1 MTASGLLGGC
11 NLGHP
16 RSFIAGSILTRT
28 LVTAV
33 LAICVCVF
41 APTVRTEGLP
51 SKVPA
56 SPVGGENGSGGE
68 GGEEVAPP
76 EGSAP
81 SGAPDAEAGDD
92 NLLLD
97 WDSESSRHSEDRSSD
112 SESGVPTTSP
122 SNSAPDAA
130 PNPTPVEIPDFITRL
145 ERARDIG
152 GWNCSF
158 GECNASQTAC
168 TVAPSYS
175 TRSGDFVATRHA
187 HSQSA
192 SDASTYERITRETST
207 GNDSRDGYTCRRP
220 AASALQQRTGAV
232 PGGEAAPEPVVIIM
246 TQSDFAKL
254 PVKPSVASA
263 GPERGWLPAG
273 MVNVLYAEPTV
284 QTLETELLD
293 TPVAVRAIPTSYHWD
308 LGDGNT
314 ITTSKPGKP
323 YPSEEVAGKYSGE
336 GWYDVTLTTTFAGQF
351 SVDGGEWQDIDGTIE
366 VESDPIE
373 LFSKSLESRLVN
385 PDVPVD
391 EDEDPWVPER
401 SPDTEG
407 PKDPE
412 ARHREI

>member
-1 MTASGLLGGC
+1 MPSSELGNHSATRPSFWFALFAAALLILLMPAVGYAEGVDEPNSESERSESEDSDESKESRGGTATGDGFAFGASQYRG
-11 NLGHP
+11 
-16 RSFIAGSILTRT
+16 ART
-28 LVTAV
+28 Q
-33 LAICVCVF
+33 
-41 APTVRTEGLP
+41 
-51 SKVPA
+51 
-56 SPVGGENGSGGE
+56 
-68 GGEEVAPP
+68 
-76 EGSAP
+76 
-81 SGAPDAEAGDD
+81 APDSAED
-92 NLLLD
+92 
-97 WDSESSRHSEDRSSD
+97 SD
-112 SESGVPTTSP
+112 SGDNSTP
-122 SNSAPDAA
+122 SRQAGFGSNGQAK
-130 PNPTPVEIPDFITRL
+130 IPDFITRL
-145 ERARDIG
+145 EHARDFG

-207 GNDSRDGYTCRRP
+207 GNDSRDGYTCRRPGP